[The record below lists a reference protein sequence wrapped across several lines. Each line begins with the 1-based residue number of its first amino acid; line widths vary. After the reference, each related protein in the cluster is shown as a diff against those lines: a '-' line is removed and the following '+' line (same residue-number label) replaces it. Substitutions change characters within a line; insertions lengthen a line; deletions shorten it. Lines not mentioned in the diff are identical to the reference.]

1 MNNVGAQLYTVRDL
15 LSSDEQTVETLK
27 KIKALGYTAVQFFGG
42 KDRII
47 SMGKAA
53 KETGLKVQGVLSDIK
68 TYLDM
73 GDELFDLAKEYN
85 IPDLGI
91 SSFITDE
98 DEVKEFIKTVNEFAK
113 KAKKRGFTFSYH
125 NHANEFIRL
134 PSGKTVMELL
144 LEGFDPE
151 YVDFMPDTYW
161 LTVGGMD
168 VRYFLEKTAG
178 RVKILHLK
186 DLEYTLNGP
195 KFAEVGKG
203 NLCFKEI
210 IETAQKVGIK
220 EFAVEQDVCDGDPLE
235 SLKYSVEYLKGV

>member
-73 GDELFDLAKEYN
+73 GDELFELAKEYN

-168 VRYFLEKTAG
+168 VRYFLEKTKG

-210 IETAQKVGIK
+210 IETAEKVGIR
-220 EFAVEQDVCDGDPLE
+220 EFAVEQDICDGDPLE

>member
-1 MNNVGAQLYTVRDL
+1 MNNIGAQLYTVRTL
-15 LSSDEQTVETLK
+15 LTTEEQTVETFK

-53 KETGLKVQGVLSDIK
+53 KETGLKVQGSLWNIK

-73 GDELFDLAKEYN
+73 GDELFALAEEYN

-91 SSFITDE
+91 GSSITDE
-98 DEVKEFIKTVNEFAK
+98 AEVKEFIKTVNGFAE
-113 KAKKRGFTFSYH
+113 KAKEKGFTCSYH

-144 LEGFDPE
+144 LEGFNPE
-151 YVDFMPDTYW
+151 YVDFMPDTYS

-168 VRYFLEKTAG
+168 VRCFLDKTAG

-195 KFAEVGKG
+195 KFAEVGRG

-210 IETAQKVGIK
+210 IETAEKVGIR
-220 EFAVEQDVCDGDPLE
+220 EFAVEQDICDGDPLE